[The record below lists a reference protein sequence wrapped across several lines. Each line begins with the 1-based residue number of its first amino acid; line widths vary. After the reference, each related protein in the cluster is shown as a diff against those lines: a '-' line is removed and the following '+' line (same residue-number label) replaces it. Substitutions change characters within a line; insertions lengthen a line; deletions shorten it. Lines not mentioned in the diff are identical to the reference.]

1 MTTPNSQSRRRFLAT
16 TVAAAATVQIVPRHV
31 LGGPNHTAPSE
42 KLNIAGI
49 GFGGVGSYNLA
60 MCAKTEHI
68 AALCD
73 LDHRY
78 AKKVFDQY
86 PDAKRFKDY
95 RELLGS
101 DVDFDAVVIAT
112 PDHTHA
118 VISAAAMHAGKHVYC
133 QKPLTHDVYE
143 SRQLAKIAKETGVS
157 TQLGIQGHSN
167 EGLRLISE
175 WIWDGAIGDVTEVEA
190 WCSISYVPH
199 GHAAWS
205 SPLGDRPKSGEP
217 VPDGFDWE
225 SWIGPAPMRPYHSCY
240 HPMVWRCW
248 WDFGSGMM
256 GDRGVHTIDAIVSS
270 LKLPAPESI
279 ECTHVKGGNAE
290 VHPEAAR
297 IEYRFPA
304 REGFPPLKLTWREGE
319 DPPRPKEL
327 ENGREYPLE
336 GGVIYKGSQG
346 MLMNDV
352 YGGSPRLIPE
362 TTMQAYKRPE
372 KSLTR
377 VEGGHEQDWIR
388 ACKAGKVDGAGAH
401 FGYGGHLTETVLL
414 GNVAKRFPHRK
425 LLWDAENLQITNHAE
440 ANAWIR
446 RPYRKGWSLEKAT

>member
-1 MTTPNSQSRRRFLAT
+1 MTAPASTSRRRFLT
-16 TVAAAATVQIVPRHV
+16 TAAAAASVQIVPRHV
-31 LGGPNHTAPSE
+31 LGGPKHTAPSE

-60 MCAKTEHI
+60 MCAKTDHI

-73 LDHRY
+73 LDHNY

-118 VISAAAMHAGKHVYC
+118 VLSAAAMHAGKHVFC

-143 SRQLAKIAKETGVS
+143 SRKLAKIAKETGVS

-175 WIWDGAIGDVTEVEA
+175 WIWDGAIGEVAEVEA

-199 GHAAWS
+199 GHASWS
-205 SPLGDRPKSGEP
+205 SPLGERPKKGEP
-217 VPDGFDWE
+217 IPDGFDWDT
-225 SWIGPAPMRPYHSCY
+225 WIGPAPMRPYHSCY
-240 HPMVWRCW
+240 HPMVWRFW

-279 ECTHVKGGNAE
+279 ECTYVKGGNAE

-304 REGFPPLKLTWREGE
+304 RDGFPPLKLTWREGE

-327 ENGREYPLE
+327 EAGRKYPLE
-336 GGVIYKGSQG
+336 GGVIYKGSKG

-352 YGGSPRLIPE
+352 YGGGPRLIPE
-362 TTMQAYKRPE
+362 AAMQAYKRPE
-372 KSLTR
+372 KSLPR

-388 ACKAGKVDGAGAH
+388 ACKASKYDGAGAH

-425 LLWDAENLQITNHAE
+425 LLWDAEKLQITNHQE

-446 RPYRKGWSLEKAT
+446 RPYRKGWSLEKKT